1 MERLNFKKIIVTIFC
16 LTVLLHAQ
24 NEVCFEIE
32 ENPNAGDPA
41 FQCFSKYI
49 NVLDCFEVYAQ
60 QNISD
65 EKVLHVAAVAAE
77 LLDNDEDGVVDD
89 EALFSELQ
97 NQQALMPVFTYDGNS
112 CMDEFEDH
120 YNGDGVSAVLFRNEI
135 DPAQPG
141 HWGDDATVEEVLHT
155 INHVGHVSIY
165 PDIFDL
171 SPNSSIMSDAMDIA
185 RGGQFLEVPN
195 NYPESAW
202 YHYDDWTCDYE
213 CMAIEY
219 LYWCIVTDMGILDDP
234 KTCAGIA
241 NEWEPCSPE
250 LFESTDITMH
260 EVVNNSE
267 HKLPQLAPD
276 GNYCPEGAVELTI
289 TYSSSWNLVGL
300 PLAIDSTNYQI
311 VFPESVWG
319 TLYSFDGGYVQENE
333 LLHGSGYWLRF
344 ENSGNVTI
352 IGDGLNQLIIELT
365 QGWNL
370 ISGISSEIALVNV
383 GDPENLIVPGT
394 VYSFENGY
402 VQADSFLPG
411 NGYWV
416 RSSGTGVITL
426 NQN

>member
-1 MERLNFKKIIVTIFC
+1 
-16 LTVLLHAQ
+16 
-24 NEVCFEIE
+24 
-32 ENPNAGDPA
+32 
-41 FQCFSKYI
+41 
-49 NVLDCFEVYAQ
+49 
-60 QNISD
+60 
-65 EKVLHVAAVAAE
+65 
-77 LLDNDEDGVVDD
+77 
-89 EALFSELQ
+89 
-97 NQQALMPVFTYDGNS
+97 
-112 CMDEFEDH
+112 
-120 YNGDGVSAVLFRNEI
+120 
-135 DPAQPG
+135 
-141 HWGDDATVEEVLHT
+141 
-155 INHVGHVSIY
+155 
-165 PDIFDL
+165 
-171 SPNSSIMSDAMDIA
+171 
-185 RGGQFLEVPN
+185 
-195 NYPESAW
+195 
-202 YHYDDWTCDYE
+202 
-213 CMAIEY
+213 MAIEY

-234 KTCAGIA
+234 QTCAGIA

-260 EVVNNSE
+260 EVVNNNE

-289 TYSSSWNLVGL
+289 AYSSSWNLVGL

-311 VFPESVWG
+311 IFPESVEG
-319 TLYSFDGGYVQENE
+319 TLYSFEGGYVQENE

-383 GDPENLIVPGT
+383 GDPENLIIPGT
-394 VYSFENGY
+394 GYSFENGY

-416 RSSGTGVITL
+416 RSSGTGIITL